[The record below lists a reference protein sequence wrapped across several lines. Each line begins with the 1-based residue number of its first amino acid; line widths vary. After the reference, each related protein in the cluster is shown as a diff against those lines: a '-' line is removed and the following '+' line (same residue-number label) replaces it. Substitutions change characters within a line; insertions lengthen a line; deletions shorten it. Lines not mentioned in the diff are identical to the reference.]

1 MIAAKNDKFVYF
13 IMICL
18 SHQNVIFMKAGIFF
32 LLLCYILES
41 ITLLDK

>member
-32 LLLCYILES
+32 FAIMLYLRVYHIA
-41 ITLLDK
+41 